1 MSIKKIFQIAIVTL
15 VIVMVVGFLFLK
27 KEDKTSALDQSVY
40 EKTLSVSK
48 EYTLLRYRTENVLE
62 KAKEYGDYDKWNEE
76 MGAVIEGWKALEGK
90 VTELE
95 KEADKMA
102 SEKTAFNI
110 VKDVS
115 AYTTVEIQKVI
126 ESAPAG
132 KTVRTLAKHLGVD
145 VKLAHLILNQTQDQ
159 MTREAYGEEGDVFET
174 CEQNSMRIKNGAKVT
189 VFVGGVVLTGG
200 VSGALATTTTVVGGA
215 DLVLEVADDEAR
227 IALGDKNKVS
237 EMVNKAR
244 AVTEPAASILT
255 IANLPGNVSKA
266 MEKVSAGYFAAD
278 QIRSAVQ
285 DEKILGISIKTDEK
299 GETKASVTG
308 LSEEEL
314 PQWMK
319 ENNIVKSGESIKEII
334 NRIEKEIKEEI
345 KPADVKDSGET
356 KEESK
361 GEASKTNSDKNSP
374 QVYKIVNVSGQ
385 SYMMDVCH
393 NPTCWDD
400 LAANEAEDRDVG
412 GIYTMGKVYGPGDS
426 FKHGFRPSDNIKT
439 SERVEMFDDG
449 YKITA
454 YFAIAP
460 FEGPKNKTIEYGTW
474 QNHSVEIN
482 AKYGDEPVIEW
493 DGNSLKQV
501 K

>member
-1 MSIKKIFQIAIVTL
+1 MSIKKILPIAIVT
-15 VIVMVVGFLFLK
+15 VIIVMVVGFLTLK
-27 KEDKTSALDQSVY
+27 KGDKTPTLDQTVY
-40 EKTLSVSK
+40 RKTLSVSK

-62 KAKEYGDYDKWNEE
+62 KAKEYGDYDKWNTE
-76 MGAVIEGWKALEGK
+76 MSAVIDGWKALEGE
-90 VTELE
+90 VAELE

-102 SEKTAFNI
+102 NKKTAFNL
-110 VKDVS
+110 VKGAS
-115 AYTTVEIQKVI
+115 AYTSVEIQKVI

-145 VKLAHLILNQTQDQ
+145 VKMAHLILNQTQDQ
-159 MTREAYGEEGDVFET
+159 ITREAYGEEGDVFET

-200 VSGALATTTTVVGGA
+200 ATGVLATTATVVGGA

-278 QIRSAVQ
+278 QIRSAIQ

-299 GETKASVTG
+299 GETKASVVG
-308 LSEEEL
+308 LTEEEV
-314 PQWMK
+314 PEWMK
-319 ENNIVKSGESIKEII
+319 ENNIVKSGEKVEEIMKQ
-334 NRIEKEIKEEI
+334 IEEEIKEEI
-345 KPADVKDSGET
+345 KQEVKPTEVL
-356 KEESK
+356 KEEVST
-361 GEASKTNSDKNSP
+361 ETPKTNSDINSN
-374 QVYKIVNVSGQ
+374 QIFKIVNVSGE
-385 SYMMDVCH
+385 SYMMDVCF

-400 LAANEAEDRDVG
+400 LAANPAEDRDVG

-460 FEGPKNKTIEYGTW
+460 FEGPKNKMIEYGTW

-493 DGNSLKQV
+493 DGSSLRQV
-501 K
+501 Q

>member
-1 MSIKKIFQIAIVTL
+1 MIKKNIYLIVVVVIAIIL
-15 VIVMVVGFLFLK
+15 SIFFLTKNK
-27 KEDKTSALDQSVY
+27 KSSLDQEVY
-40 EKTLSVSK
+40 KNTLSVSK

-62 KAKEYGDYDKWNEE
+62 KAKEYQDYDKWNNE
-76 MGAVIEGWKALEGK
+76 MSAVIDGWKALEGK
-90 VTELE
+90 VVELE

-102 SEKTAFNI
+102 SGKTSFNI

-115 AYTTVEIQKVI
+115 AYTTVEIQKII

-145 VKLAHLILNQTQDQ
+145 VKMAHLILNQTQDQ
-159 MTREAYGEEGDVFET
+159 ITREAYGEEGDVFET

-200 VSGALATTTTVVGGA
+200 ASGVLATTATVVGGA

-255 IANLPGNVSKA
+255 IVNMPGNLSKA
-266 MEKVSAGYFAAD
+266 MEKVSAVYFTAD
-278 QIRSAVQ
+278 QVRSAVQ

-299 GETKASVTG
+299 GEVKAVVSNLAET
-308 LSEEEL
+308 EL
-314 PQWMK
+314 TEWKK
-319 ENNIVKSGESIKEII
+319 ENNVTTSTQPIEEII
-334 NRIEKEIKEEI
+334 KQIEEEIKEDEK
-345 KPADVKDSGET
+345 KPTEAKDSGEV
-356 KEESK
+356 KEEVK
-361 GEASKTNSDKNSP
+361 EETPKANSSNNSV
-374 QVYKIVNVSGQ
+374 QVYKIVNVSNE
-385 SYMMDVCH
+385 SYMMDVCY
-393 NPTCWDD
+393 NPDCWDN
-400 LAANEAEDRDVG
+400 LAANPAEDRDVG
-412 GIYTMGKVYGPGDS
+412 GIYTMGKVYGPGES

-439 SERVEMFDDG
+439 SERVEMMADS
-449 YKITA
+449 YRITA

-474 QNHSVEIN
+474 QNHSVEIKAN
-482 AKYGDEPVIEW
+482 YGDEPVIEW